1 MEAKNCPQIEEELE
15 PKWEKPKTTS
25 DTKSKNL
32 LVLLMKTE
40 NQVPKFGNTPT
51 TINTKTVK
59 PKFFGTKPIYKNDQH
74 RKTKN
79 PNAPF
84 LTDTTILT
92 RLYQG
97 TTKGRSC

>member
-40 NQVPKFGNTPT
+40 NQVPNSEMRQ
-51 TINTKTVK
+51 
-59 PKFFGTKPIYKNDQH
+59 PK
-74 RKTKN
+74 
-79 PNAPF
+79 
-84 LTDTTILT
+84 
-92 RLYQG
+92 
-97 TTKGRSC
+97 

>member
-51 TINTKTVK
+51 IINTKTVK
-59 PKFFGTKPIYKNDQH
+59 PKFFWHIIEEPILKKMTNTV
-74 RKTKN
+74 KLKI
-79 PNAPF
+79 PMPPS
-84 LTDTTILT
+84 LLIL
-92 RLYQG
+92 RY
-97 TTKGRSC
+97 

>member
-59 PKFFGTKPIYKNDQH
+59 PKFFLAHN
-74 RKTKN
+74 RR
-79 PNAPF
+79 
-84 LTDTTILT
+84 TDLKKMTNTVKLKIPMPPSLLIL
-92 RLYQG
+92 RY
-97 TTKGRSC
+97 